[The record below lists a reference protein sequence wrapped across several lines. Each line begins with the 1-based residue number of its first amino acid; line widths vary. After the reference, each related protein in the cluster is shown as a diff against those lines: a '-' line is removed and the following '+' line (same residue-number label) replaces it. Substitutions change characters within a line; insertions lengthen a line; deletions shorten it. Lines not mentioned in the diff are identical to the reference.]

1 MTEFRWFSYND
12 GIEECLKIRKKV
24 FCEEQNIKEETEF
37 DSLDEKAAHL
47 LMLEDGVAVGTGR
60 ITKTTS
66 RILHFGHIAILK
78 EARKKGLGKKM
89 LEEMISRTKETNVE
103 KITINAQTHA
113 VSFYQKLGFE
123 PDGCERS
130 NGEFSYVPMAKDL
143 IFDDDCWF
151 GFDDDVEAAIV
162 RKNFVCKNVKRIIIQ
177 VASLGFCEPYLN
189 GEKLT
194 EYKFIPAWTNYE
206 KRDLSVASY
215 PIYDTMT
222 HRCYYL
228 QYDVTDK
235 FRKGANVF
243 SLHIGNGWYGQH
255 EQKAENMP
263 PYGKIKYAVKIS
275 ILKRDK
281 TIEIIKSDGSEKWKR
296 SHITRSSLYLNETVD
311 GRLFDE
317 NAHALKYDDSDWE
330 TPIKKEGPHTVF
342 DRQTFAGDSVKESL
356 TPTLLFEKDGKK
368 MYDIGKNVSGI
379 AVIKFCDDA
388 EIGDKAIVSYC
399 EKLNEDGTLWLRS
412 TGGDW
417 RKQEDL
423 FINGKNNCP
432 MTTTFTWRG
441 GRYVEVDGNAE
452 LLRFDVVNS
461 DIKCGAEFTSDNET
475 LNWLFEAYV
484 NTQSNNVH
492 SFVPSDCPHRERLGY
507 TGDGQ
512 LCSAAVMTIYKAED
526 LYRKWIQDISDSQD
540 IYNGHIQH
548 TAPFYGGGGGPG
560 GWGGAIA
567 IVPYNFYKF
576 YKDDELLKK
585 YYPSILLYIDYMEK
599 HSENGIVVR
608 EEKDG
613 WCLGDWCAP
622 DNKNL
627 IPETFVNTYFL
638 IKSILIAIE
647 SAQILG
653 KKEDIPVLE
662 EKLEFVKNAFMREFF
677 DKETGS
683 FLQGVQGTD
692 AYALDI
698 NMGDERTLENLVKKY
713 SELKTYDTG
722 IFGTDIVTRVL
733 FEKGYPDLAIT
744 LMTNEGE
751 ISFYNMKKQ
760 GATTLWE
767 NWDGCDSHSHPMF
780 GAVCEYLF
788 KYILGIKQP
797 ENSYGF
803 DNIII
808 EPVKNPGFNAKGKI
822 PTRHGTI
829 EVEVINKGEIQS
841 TIMTIPKTINLL

>member
-1 MTEFRWFSYND
+1 MTEFRWLSYD
-12 GIEECLKIRKKV
+12 EDISDCLEIRKKV
-24 FCEEQNIKEETEF
+24 FCEEQKIKEETEF
-37 DSLDEKAAHL
+37 DSLDTKAAHL
-47 LMLEDGVAVGTGR
+47 LMLEDGVPAGTGR
-60 ITKTTS
+60 ITKVNN
-66 RILHFGHIAILK
+66 RVLHFGHIAILK
-78 EARKKGLGKKM
+78 DARKKGLGKKL
-89 LEEMISRTKETNVE
+89 LEEMIRKTKETHVE

-113 VSFYQKLGFE
+113 VDFYKKLGFE
-123 PDGCERS
+123 VDGCERS
-130 NGEFSYVPMAKDL
+130 NGEFSYVPMARDL
-143 IFDDDCWF
+143 IFDGDCWF

-162 RKNFVCKNVKRIIIQ
+162 RKNFVCKNVKYAVIQ
-177 VASLGFCEPYLN
+177 IAALGFCEPYLN

-206 KRDLSVASY
+206 QRDLSVASY

-222 HRCYYL
+222 HRCYFL
-228 QYDVTDK
+228 QYDITKK
-235 FRKGANVF
+235 FKKGQNVF
-243 SLHIGNGWYGQH
+243 SFHIGNGWYGQH

-263 PYGKIKYAVKIS
+263 PYGKIKYAIKI
-275 ILKRDK
+275 IIVKRDK
-281 TIEIIKSDGSEKWKR
+281 TVETIMSDGTEKWKR

-317 NAHALKYDDSDWE
+317 NAHAFKYDDSSWE
-330 TPIKKEGPHTVF
+330 TPVKKEGPHTVF
-342 DRQTFAGDSVKESL
+342 DRQDFAGDSVRESL

-368 MYDIGKNVSGI
+368 MYDIGKNVSGL

-388 EIGDKAIVSYC
+388 EIGDKAVVSFC
-399 EKLNEDGTLWLRS
+399 EKLNDDGTMWLRS

-461 DIKCGAEFTSDNET
+461 DVKCTAEFTSDNET
-475 LNWLFEAYV
+475 LNWLFKAYV
-484 NTQSNNVH
+484 NTQSNNIH

-512 LCSAAVMTIYKAED
+512 LCSAAVMTIYNAED

-540 IYNGHIQH
+540 IYNGHVQH

-576 YKDDELLKK
+576 YKDDSLLQK

-638 IKSILIAIE
+638 IKSILIAKE

-653 KKEDIPVLE
+653 KNDDIPVLE
-662 EKLEFVKNAFMREFF
+662 EKLSFVKNAFKREFF
-677 DKETGS
+677 DEETGS
-683 FLQGVQGTD
+683 FLGGVQGTD
-692 AYALDI
+692 AYAIDI

-733 FEKGYPDLAIT
+733 FEKGYPQLAIT

-803 DNIII
+803 DNIIV
-808 EPVKNPGFNAKGKI
+808 EPVKIPGFNAKGKI
-822 PTRHGTI
+822 VTKHGTI
-829 EVEVINKGEIQS
+829 AVEVYNKGEIQS
-841 TIMTIPKTINLL
+841 TIMTIPETINLL